1 MIDFNSL
8 EDLVKRY
15 ATLFKN
21 KKLNNNTIQQ
31 LNINKMSKLKNI
43 IIK

>member
-21 KKLNNNTIQQ
+21 NYKFTDSRPKAGCGIP
-31 LNINKMSKLKNI
+31 
-43 IIK
+43 